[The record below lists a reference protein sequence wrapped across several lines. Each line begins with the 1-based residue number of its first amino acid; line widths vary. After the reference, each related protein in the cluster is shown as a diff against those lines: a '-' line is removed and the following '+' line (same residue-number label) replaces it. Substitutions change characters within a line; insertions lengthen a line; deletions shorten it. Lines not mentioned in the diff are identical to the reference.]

1 MKLDNEII
9 INPPPFTNA
18 NGEIVNP
25 PPLVLQDLNV
35 SYVDN
40 PSNRYVNAIIP
51 GIPGPVVLAKG
62 DEYDALGE
70 YTSAQ
75 IEQLFRDKLGSDP
88 AKTLRA
94 VFPKTLEENPNGAGT
109 LLSNMLSVIGIKSS
123 PSCACRSHAI
133 EMNEKGPDWCE
144 QNITQILSWL
154 KEESAKR
161 KLPFVESVAKI
172 MVNKAI
178 SKSRELNNN
187 AN

>member
-1 MKLDNEII
+1 MKLNQEISI
-9 INPPPFTNA
+9 YPPPFTNA

-25 PPLVLQDLNV
+25 SPLVFKELNV

-40 PSNRYVNAIIP
+40 PSNRIVNAIIQ
-51 GIPGPVVLAKG
+51 GIPGPVILAKG

-75 IEQLFRDKLGSDP
+75 IEQLLRDKLGADP

-94 VFPKTLEENPNGAGT
+94 IFPKTLEEHPNGPGSI
-109 LLSNMLSVIGIKSS
+109 LSGMLSSIGIKSTAN
-123 PSCACRSHAI
+123 CACRRHAI
-133 EMNEKGPDWCE
+133 EMNDNGPDWCE
-144 QNITQILSWL
+144 QNMDKILSWL
-154 KEESAKR
+154 KEESTKR